1 MENNFKKRN
10 TSGVKLVYK
19 IKHFHTLDI
28 SSRWPPILYFPL
40 CSAEG
45 EDWAAYKVHSVHWV
59 KYESAA
65 EEEYNIS

>member
-10 TSGVKLVYK
+10 TPWVKLVYK
-19 IKHFHTLDI
+19 IKHSHALDI
-28 SSRWPPILYFPL
+28 SSRWPKIWYFLL

-45 EDWAAYKVHSVHWV
+45 EGWAAYKVHSVHWV
-59 KYESAA
+59 KYESAE